1 MLHTHICY
9 LSCCCSISIYFVILP
24 THSHFAHSVCVAM
37 VKHGWAAVPCSE
49 PNRKLVSFSNAAIG
63 SCTHVLCHQNWSVP
77 VKFGDAESKWCGCV
91 LCSLLSRSDGRS
103 RMLSLALFQ
112 SWKLTFFFFCETEL
126 KVDWSCEDTAT
137 STVAI
142 GLQPAWSS
150 LCEWGVWFPP
160 AKL

>member
-49 PNRKLVSFSNAAIG
+49 PNRKLVSFSNADIG
-63 SCTHVLCHQNWSVP
+63 SSRHVLCHQNWSVP

-91 LCSLLSRSDGRS
+91 LRSLLSRFDGRS

-112 SWKLTFFFFCETEL
+112 SWKLTFFL
-126 KVDWSCEDTAT
+126 KHLLCLDPFKSALCKKRFSVT
-137 STVAI
+137 SN
-142 GLQPAWSS
+142 LRYMH
-150 LCEWGVWFPP
+150 GVLNMD
-160 AKL
+160 KIQK